1 MIAIRASAHVIMRF
15 SFWER
20 RGSVE
25 ARNDLHGRRMIYTSV
40 DTVTAQ
46 NVKEIVQKAMDTHTH
61 NRGEADYLLR
71 YYKGEQPIL
80 ERKKD
85 VRPEICNKVIINIA
99 NEIVS
104 FKVGY
109 LCGEPVQYV
118 NRTTDEGK
126 SDAINKL
133 NNLMTDIS
141 KIDKDQEIVE
151 WQMICGTAYR
161 IVLPQRDD
169 ADDGIE
175 CPFRLHTLDPRST
188 FVVYSDKV
196 GNKPMLGVHYR
207 KNDKQE
213 ITYCV
218 YTENRY
224 YEWKDM
230 EDVKEDPHALD
241 MIPIIEYPANN
252 SRMGAFESVLTILDA
267 INNIESNRVDGIEQF
282 IQSFIKFIN
291 CDIDETSWEKF
302 RQEGMIKIRS
312 HDGQHADVE
321 AVSQE
326 LSQAESQTLRDDLY
340 TAVLTICGMPNRN
353 KNSGR
358 FSSSDTGI
366 AVELRD
372 GWSAAETRAKDS
384 ENIFK
389 RSERVMLRLVTRLCK
404 DLGDIELAPADIEIK
419 FTRRNFEG
427 IQAKSQVLVTML
439 ERPQI
444 HPQLAFTA
452 CGLFTDPETAYKMS
466 EKYYE
471 EYQTKQLEKQRLEA
485 EINAQYSGGGVDI
498 TPEGDK
504 TESDD
509 STTTGGKSAD
519 MVNAKNRQVKSYIRN
534 GKRVRAYQR

>member
-1 MIAIRASAHVIMRF
+1 M
-15 SFWER
+15 
-20 RGSVE
+20 E
-25 ARNDLHGRRMIYTSV
+25 ARNDMHGRRVIYT
-40 DTVTAQ
+40 DAEEITKD
-46 NVKEIVQKAMDTHTH
+46 NVKSVVEKAMSVHTL

-85 VRPEICNKVIINIA
+85 VRPEICNKVIINVA

-118 NRTTDEGK
+118 NRTTDESK

-151 WQMICGTAYR
+151 WQMICGTSYR
-161 IVLPQRDD
+161 IVLPEDEKPT
-169 ADDGIE
+169 DGIE
-175 CPFRLHTLDPRST
+175 CPFRIHTLDPRST
-188 FVVYSDKV
+188 FVIYSDKV
-196 GNKPMLGVHYR
+196 GNRPVLAVNYR
-207 KNDKQE
+207 KNENDE
-213 ITYCV
+213 ITYCA

-230 EDVKEDPHALD
+230 GEIKEEPHALD

-252 SRMGAFESVLTILDA
+252 ARMGSFETVLTILDA
-267 INNIESNRVDGIEQF
+267 INNIESNRMDGVEQF
-282 IQSFIKFIN
+282 VQAFMKFIN
-291 CDIDETSWEKF
+291 CDIDETSWDKF
-302 RQEGMIKIRS
+302 RQEGLIKIRS
-312 HDGQHADVE
+312 HDGQNADVDV
-321 AVSQE
+321 VSTE
-326 LSQAESQTLRDDLY
+326 LDQTQTQTLRDDLY

-389 RSERVMLRLVTRLCK
+389 RSERVMLRLVTRLCRELGEI
-404 DLGDIELAPADIEIK
+404 DLMPADIDIK

-466 EKYYE
+466 EKWYE
-471 EYQTKQLEKQRLEA
+471 EYQAKQLEKQILEA
-485 EINAQYSGGGVDI
+485 QISAQYDGDVEIDSG
-498 TPEGDK
+498 EEK
-504 TESDD
+504 TETEE
-509 STTTGGKSAD
+509 STTTGGKSPD

-534 GKRVRAYQR
+534 GRRVRAYQR